1 MKNKKKAALVV
12 LGLLTAGVAQADSAP
27 QDKPATLSVTG
38 EVTSAD
44 HGCRVALSKDTL
56 AFNMNAGE
64 VIYQGHDATQPQTV
78 NVTIQEGDI
87 NGNFCSKAVQNGH
100 IALKFV
106 GQADDADG
114 TALANQYYNEESGA
128 TGVGFGFFT
137 EDNKPIAIN
146 SGLLKVNDF
155 TPIDQLGTIKFG
167 VQPVRLTNRNITAGM
182 LGAAVTVEIERL

>member
-1 MKNKKKAALVV
+1 MVV

-128 TGVGFGFFT
+128 TGVGFGFFKKNQVSSIMT
-137 EDNKPIAIN
+137 IRQLM
-146 SGLLKVNDF
+146 LLRFITYRQKGSLHLRP
-155 TPIDQLGTIKFG
+155 TPILACSWLSLKTSPLKQVLSQAIL
-167 VQPVRLTNRNITAGM
+167 RSR
-182 LGAAVTVEIERL
+182 